1 VPHAVRPFLV
11 VASLAL
17 ALAGCAGTRV
27 GQVGRLPTGDR
38 LVTVVLSDDRE
49 TVDRECGYPL
59 AVGPVYGCQSTNAIS
74 LPDGRTARLI
84 RVVRYTDTLP
94 SPMAFEI
101 EIHELCHTVAALQT
115 IDDPCHAEN
124 NGLIQ
129 MSRRR

>member
-1 VPHAVRPFLV
+1 MPHTARPFLV
-11 VASLAL
+11 VAVLAL
-17 ALAGCAGTRV
+17 AFAGCAGTRM

-38 LVTVVLSDDRE
+38 LVTVVLSEDRE

-59 AVGPVYGCQSTNAIS
+59 AVGPVYGCQSTNAIA

-84 RVVRYTDTLP
+84 KVVRYTDALP

>member
-1 VPHAVRPFLV
+1 MLDVLGIPSEIHDTHFWADELWIDAGERSSLV
-11 VASLAL
+11 HLAF
-17 ALAGCAGTRV
+17 
-27 GQVGRLPTGDR
+27 QSP
-38 LVTVVLSDDRE
+38 DRE

-59 AVGPVYGCQSTNAIS
+59 AVGPVYGCQSASAIA

-84 RVVRYTDTLP
+84 KVVRYTDALP

>member
-1 VPHAVRPFLV
+1 M
-11 VASLAL
+11 
-17 ALAGCAGTRV
+17 

-38 LVTVVLSDDRE
+38 LVTVVLSEDRE
-49 TVDRECGYPL
+49 TIDREFGYPL
-59 AVGPVYGCQSTNAIS
+59 GVGPVYGCQSTKGIG
-74 LPDGRTARLI
+74 LPHGRMARLI
-84 RVVRYTDTLP
+84 KVVRYPDALP

-129 MSRRR
+129 MSRRRSYTS

>member
-1 VPHAVRPFLV
+1 MRHVFSLLFF
-11 VASLAL
+11 ASLAL
-17 ALAGCAGTRV
+17 VLAGCAGTRMA
-27 GQVGRLPTGDR
+27 QVGRLPTGDR
-38 LVTVVLSDDRE
+38 LVTVVISEDRE

-59 AVGPVYGCQSTNAIS
+59 AVGPVYGCQSTNAIA

-84 RVVRYTDTLP
+84 KVVRYTDALP